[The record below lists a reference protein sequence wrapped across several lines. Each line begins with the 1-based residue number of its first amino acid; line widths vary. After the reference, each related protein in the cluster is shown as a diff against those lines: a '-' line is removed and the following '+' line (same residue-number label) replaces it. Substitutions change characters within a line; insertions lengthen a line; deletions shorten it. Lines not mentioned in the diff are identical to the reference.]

1 MENGWIRKTKTKTN
15 KRNNPIW
22 LPQDVSLLISFEIYL
37 HQRIASLQLMCF
49 FCNISWNSKEC
60 KLFHFC
66 LFQNI
71 LFTFSSLP
79 SFISQWINL
88 PTLRA
93 WRRLFLFDGIHS
105 ISQEKNTSIKIR
117 WLEEIKMLQRNS
129 FLLILVRFF
138 LECSNQIVWQ
148 TNIKPIWLSKYLEC
162 NINLIKKNYKKV

>member
-1 MENGWIRKTKTKTN
+1 M
-15 KRNNPIW
+15 
-22 LPQDVSLLISFEIYL
+22 PQDVSLLISFEIYL
-37 HQRIASLQLMCF
+37 YIKGLLVYSWCGF
-49 FCNISWNSKEC
+49 SCNISWNSKEC

-88 PTLRA
+88 PTLRRV

-105 ISQEKNTSIKIR
+105 ISQEKNTSIKIP

-129 FLLILVRFF
+129 FLLILWRFF
-138 LECSNQIVWQ
+138 FKCVQSNCVTDQHQ
-148 TNIKPIWLSKYLEC
+148 TN
-162 NINLIKKNYKKV
+162 LII